1 MRKRCI
7 GERSFLFRA
16 KRRKYGGYKRR
27 KDRKRGRRRAPPLPL
42 GCQRC
47 CTLQHTH
54 THILLSQGWTSRL
67 APSIAVWWWL
77 TLLWRHT
84 KQLAQSVAPQSHYRR
99 EIEEQ
104 CFARTSHHRIFGE
117 RVTATTLE
125 RAIKPR
131 GWSCIFGRARDGRI
145 AGEDRGR
152 SVLTFRASGL
162 PG

>member
-1 MRKRCI
+1 MHSKPPVEPSFMRKRCI

-16 KRRKYGGYKRR
+16 KRRKYRVR
-27 KDRKRGRRRAPPLPL
+27 DREGGRRRVPPL
-42 GCQRC
+42 GCQPVLHLA
-47 CTLQHTH
+47 THTH
-54 THILLSQGWTSRL
+54 TQGWTSSRL

-99 EIEEQ
+99 Q
-104 CFARTSHHRIFGE
+104 KSSVSSHHRIFGE
-117 RVTATTLE
+117 RVAAATLE

-131 GWSCIFGRARDGRI
+131 GWSCIFGRVRDGRI